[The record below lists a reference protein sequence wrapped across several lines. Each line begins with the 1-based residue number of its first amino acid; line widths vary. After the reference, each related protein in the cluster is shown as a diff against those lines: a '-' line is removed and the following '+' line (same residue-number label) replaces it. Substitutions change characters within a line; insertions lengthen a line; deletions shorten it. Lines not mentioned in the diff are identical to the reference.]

1 MQCSKKKIKNE
12 QNTRG
17 CINGYSDCRAGV
29 ARYSSY
35 LSCVSLSLSIFIY
48 IFLSIIWCACSRH
61 THTPPPPTLSFS
73 RRIESRMIQRT
84 VSFPSLRKLLLRAGS
99 NSASSKVI
107 NVLLFYAF
115 SFIHIY
121 HLRLKIEIRYILISV
136 FRCSLSVAWARLF
149 FNDDKLTCN
158 NN

>member
-1 MQCSKKKIKNE
+1 MAIQIVE
-12 QNTRG
+12 LALPFTP
-17 CINGYSDCRAGV
+17 IYSA
-29 ARYSSY
+29 YH
-35 LSCVSLSLSIFIY
+35 F
-48 IFLSIIWCACSRH
+48 
-61 THTPPPPTLSFS
+61 LSFS
-73 RRIESRMIQRT
+73 PLFDVHALAFIPVSDTYTSPPPLRFKVGLLLPEGQGTMIQRI
-84 VSFPSLRKLLLRAGS
+84 VYFPSLRKLLLRAGS

-158 NN
+158 NNQYYYSS